1 MALDGKAIIKEE
13 ITDKDAYDAAAAA
26 AAAVAAGAALAVAT
40 AAAVQVPPAS
50 SSSAGSASAAAG
62 AATNSTTS
70 AAATAAAISRRLKA
84 SSSGDKSS
92 SSSSSSK
99 DSSHTSSSRSDRDRE
114 RERERERDRLCRSPP
129 DSPPDSSRSLAP
141 RSPHSPLQ
149 LHQRPQ
155 RNASVSPVVNGSSS
169 GGVGSSGTSPTP
181 GGQHAASLAAA
192 AAAAAAA
199 HVEQARLVAKMRKF
213 LGALVQFSQEL
224 GQPEVSERVRALVL
238 SLCCGSISVEEF
250 RLALQEAINLPLRPY
265 VVPLLKNSISLVQ
278 REVLALA
285 RATNQSA
292 LQYVTNNEQAVMEF
306 GPHGVASATEFGD
319 IFIQLE
325 APTSNGGSAV
335 FKRRS
340 SDSMMEHGGHNGLQE
355 WSEYMASGGAG
366 YPPPPSKRLTLHPA
380 HSVVAYGDYG
390 VSSAEGLPAAAVF
403 MQRDERDLRMSEAQA
418 RHAAPPQRA
427 ANPQPNPLPNP
438 NAAGAPGAPGGA
450 GGEEEWKNIHT
461 MLNCI
466 SAMVDKT
473 KRAITI
479 LQQRGIEPQ
488 LPNSGQEVTPA
499 AMAEL
504 RRQTEEKV
512 AEFKRNA
519 EDAVT
524 QVKRQAVI
532 EIQRAVVAAETRAAE
547 IMTQERLRMEKFFME
562 MSRHSSGERDLDNK
576 SPSMASAQNGSNLQQ
591 QCWNCGRKATE
602 TCSGCNMARYCS
614 ASCQYRDWDSH
625 HQVCGNSRASELSA
639 KHLHSAS
646 SLRSAMATRSP
657 PTPNSA
663 AHLQAAAV
671 AAAAAAGARE
681 AVSAPVGGGPGSGV
695 TGGGSSVPSGGG
707 VGGAGGGGGGG
718 GGPSAAA
725 VAAATPGALVA
736 NGLGSK

>member
-1 MALDGKAIIKEE
+1 
-13 ITDKDAYDAAAAA
+13 
-26 AAAVAAGAALAVAT
+26 
-40 AAAVQVPPAS
+40 
-50 SSSAGSASAAAG
+50 
-62 AATNSTTS
+62 
-70 AAATAAAISRRLKA
+70 
-84 SSSGDKSS
+84 
-92 SSSSSSK
+92 
-99 DSSHTSSSRSDRDRE
+99 
-114 RERERERDRLCRSPP
+114 
-129 DSPPDSSRSLAP
+129 
-141 RSPHSPLQ
+141 

-155 RNASVSPVVNGSSS
+155 RNASVSPVVNGSS
-169 GGVGSSGTSPTP
+169 GGLGSSGTSPTP
-181 GGQHAASLAAA
+181 TPGSQHAASLAAA

-199 HVEQARLVAKMRKF
+199 HVEQARLVSKMRKF

-265 VVPLLKNSISLVQ
+265 VVPLLKNSIALVQ

-306 GPHGVASATEFGD
+306 APHGVASSEFGD

-325 APTSNGGSAV
+325 APTSNGSSAV

-390 VSSAEGLPAAAVF
+390 VSSAEGLPSAAAF

-418 RHAAPPQRA
+418 RHAVPPQRA
-427 ANPQPNPLPNP
+427 GNPQPNPNPNP

-524 QVKRQAVI
+524 QV
-532 EIQRAVVAAETRAAE
+532 
-547 IMTQERLRMEKFFME
+547 
-562 MSRHSSGERDLDNK
+562 RDD
-576 SPSMASAQNGSNLQQ
+576 SIPYFYDQNL
-591 QCWNCGRKATE
+591 
-602 TCSGCNMARYCS
+602 
-614 ASCQYRDWDSH
+614 
-625 HQVCGNSRASELSA
+625 
-639 KHLHSAS
+639 
-646 SLRSAMATRSP
+646 
-657 PTPNSA
+657 
-663 AHLQAAAV
+663 
-671 AAAAAAGARE
+671 
-681 AVSAPVGGGPGSGV
+681 
-695 TGGGSSVPSGGG
+695 
-707 VGGAGGGGGGG
+707 
-718 GGPSAAA
+718 
-725 VAAATPGALVA
+725 
-736 NGLGSK
+736 

>member
-1 MALDGKAIIKEE
+1 MFQDEH
-13 ITDKDAYDAAAAA
+13 
-26 AAAVAAGAALAVAT
+26 AT
-40 AAAVQVPPAS
+40 NYS
-50 SSSAGSASAAAG
+50 SSSLP
-62 AATNSTTS
+62 TK
-70 AAATAAAISRRLKA
+70 LA
-84 SSSGDKSS
+84 SSSGGDKSS
-92 SSSSSSK
+92 TSSSSSK
-99 DSSHTSSSRSDRDRE
+99 DSSHTSSSRSERDRERE
-114 RERERERDRLCRSPP
+114 RERERERDRLCRTPP

-149 LHQRPQ
+149 LHQHPQ

-169 GGVGSSGTSPTP
+169 GGGGVGSSGTSPTP
-181 GGQHAASLAAA
+181 TPGSQHAASLAAA

-199 HVEQARLVAKMRKF
+199 HVEQARLVSKMRKF

-224 GQPEVSERVRALVL
+224 GQPEVCERVRALVL
-238 SLCCGSISVEEF
+238 SLCSGSISVEEF

-265 VVPLLKNSISLVQ
+265 VVPLLKNSIALVQ
-278 REVLALA
+278 REILALA

-306 GPHGVASATEFGD
+306 APHGVASAEFGD

-325 APTSNGGSAV
+325 APTSNGSSAV

-355 WSEYMASGGAG
+355 WNEYMASGGAG

-380 HSVVAYGDYG
+380 HSVVAYGEYG
-390 VSSAEGLPAAAVF
+390 VSSAEGLPSAAAF

-427 ANPQPNPLPNP
+427 GNPQPNP
-438 NAAGAPGAPGGA
+438 NAAAPGAPGA

-488 LPNSGQEVTPA
+488 HPNSGQEVTPA

-524 QVKRQAVI
+524 QVRGYHLFAIAMIGSICYFIVIKCLCIFFSPQVKRQAVI

-576 SPSMASAQNGSNLQQ
+576 SPSMASAQN
-591 QCWNCGRKATE
+591 
-602 TCSGCNMARYCS
+602 
-614 ASCQYRDWDSH
+614 
-625 HQVCGNSRASELSA
+625 V
-639 KHLHSAS
+639 S
-646 SLRSAMATRSP
+646 SLNTLISALFISF
-657 PTPNSA
+657 
-663 AHLQAAAV
+663 
-671 AAAAAAGARE
+671 
-681 AVSAPVGGGPGSGV
+681 
-695 TGGGSSVPSGGG
+695 
-707 VGGAGGGGGGG
+707 
-718 GGPSAAA
+718 
-725 VAAATPGALVA
+725 
-736 NGLGSK
+736 

>member
-1 MALDGKAIIKEE
+1 MQYPLS
-13 ITDKDAYDAAAAA
+13 T
-26 AAAVAAGAALAVAT
+26 
-40 AAAVQVPPAS
+40 S
-50 SSSAGSASAAAG
+50 SSG
-62 AATNSTTS
+62 
-70 AAATAAAISRRLKA
+70 
-84 SSSGDKSS
+84 GDKSS

-99 DSSHTSSSRSDRDRE
+99 DSSSHTSSSRSERDRE
-114 RERERERDRLCRSPP
+114 RERERERDRLCRTPP

-155 RNASVSPVVNGSSS
+155 RNASVSPVVNGCSSGG

-181 GGQHAASLAAA
+181 TPGSQHAASLAAA

-238 SLCCGSISVEEF
+238 SLCSGSISVEEF

-265 VVPLLKNSISLVQ
+265 VVPLLKNSIALVQ
-278 REVLALA
+278 REILALA

-306 GPHGVASATEFGD
+306 APHGVASAEFGD

-325 APTSNGGSAV
+325 APTSNGSSAV

-390 VSSAEGLPAAAVF
+390 VSSAEGLPSAAAF

-418 RHAAPPQRA
+418 RHAAPPPRA
-427 ANPQPNPLPNP
+427 ANPQPQPQPNP
-438 NAAGAPGAPGGA
+438 NAAAAGAPGA

-488 LPNSGQEVTPA
+488 HPNSGQEVTPA

-576 SPSMASAQNGSNLQQ
+576 SPSMPSAQNGSNLQQ

-646 SLRSAMATRSP
+646 NLSLRNAMATRSP

-663 AHLQAAAV
+663 AHLQAAAAA

-681 AVSAPVGGGPGSGV
+681 AGSAPVGGPGAGV
-695 TGGGSSVPSGGG
+695 AGGAAAGGGGQS
-707 VGGAGGGGGGG
+707 GGGGGGAQ
-718 GGPSAAA
+718 SE
-725 VAAATPGALVA
+725 
-736 NGLGSK
+736 

>member
-1 MALDGKAIIKEE
+1 MMALDGKAIIKEE

-50 SSSAGSASAAAG
+50 SSAGSASAAA
-62 AATNSTTS
+62 AVATNSTTS
-70 AAATAAAISRRLKA
+70 AAATAAAISRRLKGD
-84 SSSGDKSS
+84 SSGGDKSS

-99 DSSHTSSSRSDRDRE
+99 DSSHSSRSERD
-114 RERERERDRLCRSPP
+114 RERERDRLCRTPP

-155 RNASVSPVVNGSSS
+155 RNASVSPVVNGSS
-169 GGVGSSGTSPTP
+169 GVGSSGTSPTP
-181 GGQHAASLAAA
+181 TPGSQHAASLAAA

-199 HVEQARLVAKMRKF
+199 HVEQARLVSKMRKF

-238 SLCCGSISVEEF
+238 SLCCGNISVEEF

-265 VVPLLKNSISLVQ
+265 VVPLLKNSIALVQ

-306 GPHGVASATEFGD
+306 APHGVASTEFGD

-325 APTSNGGSAV
+325 APTSNGSSAV

-366 YPPPPSKRLTLHPA
+366 YPPPPSKRLNLHPA

-390 VSSAEGLPAAAVF
+390 VSSAEGLPSAAAF
-403 MQRDERDLRMSEAQA
+403 MQRDERDLRMTEAQA
-418 RHAAPPQRA
+418 RHAAPPQRTG
-427 ANPQPNPLPNP
+427 NPNP
-438 NAAGAPGAPGGA
+438 NPNPNPTSAAPGAPGA

-488 LPNSGQEVTPA
+488 HPNSGQEVTPA

-576 SPSMASAQNGSNLQQ
+576 SPSMATAQNGSNLQQ

-681 AVSAPVGGGPGSGV
+681 AVSAPGPGPGSGV
-695 TGGGSSVPSGGG
+695 AGGGGAGSGGPS
-707 VGGAGGGGGGG
+707 VGGGGGGG
-718 GGPSAAA
+718 GGGGASAAA
-725 VAAATPGALVA
+725 VAAATPGSLVA